1 MESLSFDGSFDYSQ
15 NAAGVGGIVRDFKDN
30 LILAFTNS
38 MVAHQTMEAELQA
51 LIQGLQLILSH
62 PIQSEAIIFR
72 GDAFNV
78 ISGYK
83 ENDKLG

>member
-1 MESLSFDGSFDYSQ
+1 
-15 NAAGVGGIVRDFKDN
+15 
-30 LILAFTNS
+30 

-62 PIQSEAIIFR
+62 PIQSEAIIFQ

>member
-15 NAAGVGGIVRDFKDN
+15 NAAGVGGIVRDVKDN

-38 MVAHQTMEAELQA
+38 SMEAELQA

-62 PIQSEAIIFR
+62 PIQSEAIIFQ

-78 ISGYK
+78 ISAYK
-83 ENDKLG
+83 ENDTLGRPI